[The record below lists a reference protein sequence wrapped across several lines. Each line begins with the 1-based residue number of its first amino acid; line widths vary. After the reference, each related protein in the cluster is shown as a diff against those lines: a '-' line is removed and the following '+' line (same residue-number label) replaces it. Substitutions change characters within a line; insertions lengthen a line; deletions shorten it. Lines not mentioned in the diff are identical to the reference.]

1 MSHYLSK
8 KNLGYGEGNNKII
21 ELCKTKYLFILNP
34 DTILQNKCDQIEK
47 EPVKTIKLNR
57 IDLILIQ

>member
-1 MSHYLSK
+1 MKYIKKDNLVNTPYSK
-8 KNLGYGEGNNKII
+8 DLRNLWLICI
-21 ELCKTKYLFILNP
+21 HDLNM
-34 DTILQNKCDQIEK
+34 NKCDQIEK